1 MIKIL
6 TLFFWKGE
14 IMADRGGNSNTESYK
29 SPVRKL
35 IPFFKKSGNQ
45 WKEKCQEAKYQVKL
59 LKNKIR
65 YMDKSKE
72 KFKMRVKELENEICL
87 MNAKEKQMEQEIS
100 ELKKNLK

>member
-1 MIKIL
+1 MIKIFNS
-6 TLFFWKGE
+6 FFWKGE
-14 IMADRGGNSNTESYK
+14 IMADRSGNSNTDSYK

-35 IPFFKKSGNQ
+35 VPFFKRSRNQ
-45 WKEKCQEAKYQVKL
+45 WKAKCQEAKYKVKL

-87 MNAKEKQMEQEIS
+87 MNAKEQQMQQEIS
-100 ELKKNLK
+100 ELKKTLK